1 MQTALQKEKELLKS
15 NQEKVLREKTNQ
27 QTNSNAIE
35 VMNNRVTDSVER
47 GFKPSW
53 VLEET
58 AKHLALRTLETEDDK
73 WLEMIHYLTTQKGPE
88 GETSDLRK
96 LGPNSYGKT
105 LKGKTIIFD
114 TMKKLRA
121 KQAQKDK
128 NAITLFN
135 YQQKELKLDFQ
146 RRAALLYVQKGSDGW
161 DEKWTA
167 LILEAS
173 NKGMSGVVK
182 GEKENI
188 ENLKTD
194 FRTITDAEMQDAT
207 TSFIKGIP
215 SKDLLDTN
223 FEFLFI
229 ENGVTLS
236 EKQEGDLKSRIDSLR
251 DYDKIKEVK
260 NIIEDS
266 GALIDKML
274 ESEQQM
280 RFPHVK
286 TWGASS
292 GLDQAIRE
300 QKRGIEEQI
309 KNIYVNHLEKQR
321 EEGGKAIPYNMWD
334 KDSKEE
340 FLKEVEDTLDSI
352 VPKQNKNGTFSGQIY
367 DNIAR
372 AFEENRPPI
381 LERDKAIWIKTLRAN
396 RSDFEGVIETGGKLT
411 PSQQQRYDEINE
423 ELRILDLKGETEIKK
438 TKEEAKVLRE
448 RRLLTITSDEKRDIK
463 LNKRV
468 AATLIA
474 GAKQGKEF
482 TEDAINNLKDEA
494 QVRFGTAAEAKV
506 QRWLKAIV
514 APEDTH
520 ASKRIS
526 KWYGGMVR
534 SIFPG
539 FFEGFLESTLR
550 FDRERKLE
558 KVPEKAIRLIDQS
571 TENARL
577 IIEDMMG
584 KEVDRIRKPYKLWT
598 NEQRNAFT
606 KDVKKALTK
615 PNKEQIKIYK
625 KRGIKKPA
633 FGNKHL
639 SQLRALMPRQ
649 DQGLSTT
656 SKNLYED
663 LKGKNKNLTQL
674 TKDEAEAMYDIYIPD
689 GPITGSGLVS
699 HKARLKA
706 LGLKLKTYKP

>member
-15 NQEKVLREKTNQ
+15 NQQKVLREKTNQ

-73 WLEMIHYLTTQKGPE
+73 WLEMIHYLTTQGGPE
-88 GETSDLRK
+88 GETSDLRR

-114 TMKKLRA
+114 TMQKLRA
-121 KQAQKDK
+121 KQAKK
-128 NAITLFN
+128 EKSAIAQFN
-135 YQQKELKLDFQ
+135 HRQKELKLDFQ
-146 RRAALLYVQKGSDGW
+146 RRASLLYMQKGSEGW

-167 LILEAS
+167 LIVEAS
-173 NKGMSGVVK
+173 NKGMSTVVK

-188 ENLKTD
+188 ENLKID
-194 FRTITDAEMQDAT
+194 FRTITDAEFQDAT

-236 EKQEGDLKSRIDSLR
+236 EKQEGDLKDRIDSLR

-274 ESEQQM
+274 ESEQQI

-367 DNIAR
+367 DNIAL
-372 AFEENRPPI
+372 AFDENRPPI
-381 LERDKAIWIKTLRAN
+381 LERDKAIWIRTLRAN

-411 PSQQQRYDEINE
+411 PPQQQRLDEINE

-448 RRLLTITSDEKRDIK
+448 RRLLTITSDEKRDK
-463 LNKRV
+463 TLNKQV
-468 AATLIA
+468 TATLIA

-482 TEDAINNLKDEA
+482 TENAINDFKDKHRI
-494 QVRFGTAAEAKV
+494 RFGTAAEAKV

-558 KVPEKAIRLIDQS
+558 KVPEKAIRLIDKS

-577 IIEDMMG
+577 IIENMMG
-584 KEVDRIRKPYKLWT
+584 KEVDKIQKPYKLWT

-606 KDVKKALTK
+606 KNVKKALTT
-615 PNKEQIKIYK
+615 PDKEQIKIYK
-625 KRGIKKPA
+625 ELGITERA

-639 SQLRALMPRQ
+639 SRLRALMPRQ